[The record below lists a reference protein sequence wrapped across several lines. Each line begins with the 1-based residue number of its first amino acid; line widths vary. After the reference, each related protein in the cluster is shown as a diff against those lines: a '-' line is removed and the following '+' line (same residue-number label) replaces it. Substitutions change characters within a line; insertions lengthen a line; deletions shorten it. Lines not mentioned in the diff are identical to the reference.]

1 MCSLAYRKWDEKSE
15 ETAKGVRISVNV
27 YSNNQEDLI
36 EETLNTY
43 LKAKM
48 LAMHN
53 EISLAL

>member
-27 YSNNQEDLI
+27 YSNNQDFI